1 MQSSASILKSMFVQL
16 SSYSIRSCNSNNN
29 GAHLKNWVIEVLND
43 GKEWIE
49 VDRNENSSVLRGPN
63 QSVNFNVVQHM
74 NDFFRFIRLRQTGN
88 SWCYMGKNN
97 YLTLCHIEFY

>member
-63 QSVNFNVVQHM
+63 QSER
-74 NDFFRFIRLRQTGN
+74 FFQIYSIKTNRKQLVLHG
-88 SWCYMGKNN
+88 
-97 YLTLCHIEFY
+97 